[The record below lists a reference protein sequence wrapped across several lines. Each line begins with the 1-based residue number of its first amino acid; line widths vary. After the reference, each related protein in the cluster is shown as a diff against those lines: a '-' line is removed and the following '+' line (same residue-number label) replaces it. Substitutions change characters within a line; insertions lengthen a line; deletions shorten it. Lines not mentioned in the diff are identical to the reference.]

1 MILYDQIGA
10 GVSPDPHTQKRGAS
24 RAPVVSLSGPGH
36 VWGRPSGRGI
46 GGNFGGS
53 IADDFGGGGGGGG
66 GSGDGGGGDNSTVQ
80 NWADN
85 PWNTVKLVSNEA
97 PREFKRIIK
106 AQTKIYSKEYRV
118 SRDGESN
125 PSDYVDIDRIE
136 RLMFYFTEHPEKA
149 RPAGFTPSHTTFF
162 HLTFALNRDDR
173 ETEIVP

>member
-10 GVSPDPHTQKRGAS
+10 GISPDPHTQSRGTS
-24 RAPVVSLSGPGH
+24 RAPTVALSGPGK

-46 GGNFGGS
+46 GGSFGGVN
-53 IADDFGGGGGGGG
+53 AFGGTWINPG
-66 GSGDGGGGDNSTVQ
+66 GDGSSFDDNSSTDGS
-80 NWADN
+80 ADN
-85 PWNTVKLVSNEA
+85 QTNSIKLVSNEA
-97 PREFKRIIK
+97 PRDFKRIVK

-125 PSDYVDIDRIE
+125 PSDFVDIDRIE

-162 HLTFALNRDDR
+162 HLSFALSRDDR
-173 ETEIVP
+173 EVEIVP